1 MRARPIAN
9 LVRQIQMT
17 SRSKNAGPIELA
29 FELEVEL
36 ERGFD
41 VDLELEIDVEIEVEL
56 ELALELKV
64 DLELAPELKVELAP
78 TLVVFLFFRGRRQW
92 PQARESADPGG
103 HRGVRGCREVYL
115 RIVLPL
121 RVSGA
126 RGLGGFRYA
135 KE

>member
-36 ERGFD
+36 ELGFD

-56 ELALELKV
+56 ELALE
-64 DLELAPELKVELAP
+64 P
-78 TLVVFLFFRGRRQW
+78 TVKKMLQLWWCFFRGRRQR
-92 PQARESADPGG
+92 PRARKSADPARAGSRRGG
-103 HRGVRGCREVYL
+103 H
-115 RIVLPL
+115 
-121 RVSGA
+121 
-126 RGLGGFRYA
+126 
-135 KE
+135 

>member
-64 DLELAPELKVELAP
+64 DLELALELEVELAP
-78 TLVVFLFFRGRRQW
+78 TLVVFFCRGRRQW
-92 PQARESADPGG
+92 PQAGKSADPGS
-103 HRGVRGCREVYL
+103 GVCGAVAGGCVFWRHTV
-115 RIVLPL
+115 V
-121 RVSGA
+121 
-126 RGLGGFRYA
+126 
-135 KE
+135 